1 MINLRN
7 VYGDKIFD
15 RKASYGN
22 ARYIPF
28 IGSLLLDF
36 VLAWV
41 IIRVFQVGWEYAFI
55 KVYGILLLFGVLKY
69 VFTSMVDGLN
79 YRLTVK
85 NAMAAEMRHYLSVF
99 NRNVNWHEV
108 GTYDDFLLE
117 AAFNQALP
125 ADLRVLAGINY
136 GTVVGTMALSPRFEN
151 RSYRLFSQIAP
162 EYAGN
167 DEE

>member
-7 VYGDKIFD
+7 IYGDKIFD
-15 RKASYGN
+15 RKAFYRN
-22 ARYIPF
+22 ARNIPF
-28 IGSLLLDF
+28 VSSLLLDF
-36 VLAWV
+36 ILAWV
-41 IIRVFQVGWEYAFI
+41 IIRIFHVNWEYAFI
-55 KVYGILLLFGVLKY
+55 KIYGILLLFGALKY
-69 VFTSMVDGLN
+69 AFTSMVDGLN

-85 NAMAAEMRHYLSVF
+85 HAIAAEMKHYLSVF
-99 NRNVNWHEV
+99 NCNVNWDEV

-125 ADLRVLAGINY
+125 TDLRILAGINY
-136 GTVVGTMALSPRFEN
+136 GTVVDVMSLSPRFEN

-162 EYAGN
+162 DYIGN

>member
-15 RKASYGN
+15 RKASYRN

-28 IGSLLLDF
+28 MGSLLLDF
-36 VLAWV
+36 ILAWV
-41 IIRVFQVGWEYAFI
+41 ITRVFQIDWEYAFI
-55 KVYGILLLFGVLKY
+55 KVYGILLLFGFMKY
-69 VFTSMVDGLN
+69 AFSSMVDGLN
-79 YRLTVK
+79 YRLAVK
-85 NAMAAEMRHYLSVF
+85 DDMAAEMKHYLSVF
-99 NRNVNWHEV
+99 NRNVNWHDV

-125 ADLRVLAGINY
+125 TDLRVLAGINY
-136 GTVVGTMALSPRFEN
+136 GTVVDTMALSPRFEN

-162 EYAGN
+162 GYVGN
-167 DEE
+167 DEK